1 MKLTKSWVITIASFI
16 FAIAAPPLADAG
28 ILISEEQITHYMML
42 FFGVSGVGGVMSV
55 KKNIKDR
62 DEKKFQAQAAALKT
76 IPPNAK
82 VEDGKLK
89 ITNSDGTEE
98 EYALG
103 KLDPKAPDLTY
114 DKGVFTA
121 SEKTGEKRIYSEK
134 GKLITQFDKDGNEM
148 PLEKIPDIEMPQKPL
163 QTDQATN
170 PKYTNEGW
178 FQTDLEFVKGTGA
191 VMRRDDPFLWIKV
204 PDAVYIKGGVYQGTD
219 LKDPDTR
226 LVQIDSNTGDSL
238 RFEMYDKAAGNLV
251 PLPPGKYMFRFAA
264 TYDMKGLP
272 KAGDGVFTIV

>member
-1 MKLTKSWVITIASFI
+1 MKMTKSWIMTIASFI
-16 FAIAAPPLADAG
+16 FALAAPPLADAG
-28 ILISEEQITHYMML
+28 ILISEEQITHYMMM
-42 FFGVSGVGGVMSV
+42 FFGISGIGAGMSV
-55 KKNIKDR
+55 KKKVA
-62 DEKKFQAQAAALKT
+62 EVKAKKVT
-76 IPPNAK
+76 IPPPPLDPVSLGSTTFTMDTPEGGQAVYNG
-82 VEDGKLK
+82 DGKKLLEVDKEGTILK
-89 ITNSDGTEE
+89 EI
-98 EYALG
+98 
-103 KLDPKAPDLTY
+103 PDL
-114 DKGVFTA
+114 
-121 SEKTGEKRIYSEK
+121 
-134 GKLITQFDKDGNEM
+134 
-148 PLEKIPDIEMPQKPL
+148 EMPQKPL

-219 LKDPDTR
+219 LKDPETR
-226 LVQIDSNTGDSL
+226 LIQIDSNTGDSL